1 MPIFPMQH
9 KNKTLGRRR
18 LKSAATS
25 TVASLLLVSSLVG
38 TAYATPASDYQ
49 ENFLQRQSLQD
60 KIDANRS
67 AITSVQKKKN
77 ELQTQYDDVAKQAA
91 ALQAEIAEQNQK
103 ISTLEQEIEISN
115 QELDDK
121 YAAYCNRV
129 RNFEEYGTSNYW
141 SIIFQSTSLTDL
153 LGRIDFISE
162 IMDYDQNAM
171 DEIEKTIED
180 LNKKEE
186 EVKQLREER
195 TEANKKLEELQKQL
209 GTQIKEQ
216 ADEIAQYEAQNR
228 SYTEEYAN
236 LIRQGFSM
244 ISNISGQSYNG
255 SNDAVEV
262 YKKYIVDSGEQTR
275 NPLGSKIVEYTL
287 QFNGGPYVWG
297 GTSPSEGF
305 DCSGLMYYVYAQ
317 FGYNIMRVAEDQ
329 YHDSGRYV
337 DINHLQAGDMIFF
350 HPKNGS
356 ASEISHVGMYIC
368 DGVFIHA
375 ASRASG
381 IKISSLNDGYYA
393 SCYVGAKRVIP

>member
-49 ENFLQRQSLQD
+49 ENFQQRQSLQD

-103 ISTLEQEIEISN
+103 ISTLEQEIENSN

-171 DEIEKTIED
+171 DEIEKAIED

-262 YKKYIVDSGEQTR
+262 YKKYIVDSGEQSFR
-275 NPLGSKIVEYTL
+275 ESFY
-287 QFNGGPYVWG
+287 
-297 GTSPSEGF
+297 
-305 DCSGLMYYVYAQ
+305 
-317 FGYNIMRVAEDQ
+317 
-329 YHDSGRYV
+329 
-337 DINHLQAGDMIFF
+337 
-350 HPKNGS
+350 
-356 ASEISHVGMYIC
+356 
-368 DGVFIHA
+368 
-375 ASRASG
+375 
-381 IKISSLNDGYYA
+381 
-393 SCYVGAKRVIP
+393 